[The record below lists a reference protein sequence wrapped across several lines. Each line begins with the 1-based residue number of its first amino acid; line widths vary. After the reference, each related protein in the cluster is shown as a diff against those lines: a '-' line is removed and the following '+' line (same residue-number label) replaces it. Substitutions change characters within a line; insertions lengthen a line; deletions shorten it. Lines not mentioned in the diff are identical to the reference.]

1 MISSV
6 DLDIVHLA
14 AFVGFLGFIAFM
26 SASQGQ
32 GGMRDTPLTKER
44 AETIALKAIAD
55 LKSGNELV
63 IQEEKTIER
72 EFGWVF
78 FATTRKYLET
88 NDPKYLMPGIGPLV
102 VNRVDG
108 SAQFLS
114 TSVHPASAI
123 DEYER
128 RWKESQKRE

>member
-1 MISSV
+1 MISCV
-6 DLDIVHLA
+6 DSNITHLA
-14 AFVGFLGFIAFM
+14 AFVGFLGVIAFM
-26 SASQGQ
+26 SVSQGQ
-32 GGMRDTPLTKER
+32 GGMRDTPLTKEQ
-44 AETIALKAIAD
+44 AQTIALKAMAD

-114 TSVHPASAI
+114 TSVHPRSAI

-128 RWKESQKRE
+128 RWKESQKAK